1 MKGLNVFHV
10 LIVAIFAFAMYSCN
24 KNDELTPKRGT
35 KDPDSYYS
43 VVKMKQDYSQNA
55 FAIKTR
61 TKVQPALYGNGFL
74 PLKDGYWVT
83 KIQKLDGREVPLDM
97 SPEELKKL
105 EDEYAGTNWDKLC
118 DLLYTKVI
126 DSEPFEE
133 IYSIRIHLFA
143 VRTYY
148 GDEEH
153 YSYDGPDIDKINALI
168 ESGEFFTHEGVEREK

>member
-1 MKGLNVFHV
+1 MKRLNVFQV
-10 LIVAIFAFAMYSCN
+10 LMIAFFCVVMISCN
-24 KNDELTPKRGT
+24 KNDEPISKT
-35 KDPDSYYS
+35 KDPTCYYS

-74 PLKDGYWVT
+74 QLKDGYWVT
-83 KIQKLDGREVPLDM
+83 KKQQLDGREVPLDM
-97 SPEELKKL
+97 SPEELKKM

-118 DLLYTKVI
+118 DILYTRVV
-126 DSEPFEE
+126 DSDPFEE
-133 IYSIRIHLFA
+133 IYSIPIHLFA

-153 YSYDGPDIDKINALI
+153 YSYDGPDIDKINEMI
-168 ESGEFFTHEGVEREK
+168 ESGEFFTYEGVERIK